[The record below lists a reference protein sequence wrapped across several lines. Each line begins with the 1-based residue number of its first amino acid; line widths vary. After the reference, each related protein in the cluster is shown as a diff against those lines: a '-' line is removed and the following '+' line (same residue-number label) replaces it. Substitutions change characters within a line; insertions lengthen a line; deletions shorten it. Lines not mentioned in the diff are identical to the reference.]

1 MTMLNKNMITVVA
14 ILILIAGAVWWLLSS
29 GGDEVAISQKGETE
43 GPALELVR
51 RLKNIKIDTAFF
63 NDAQF
68 LELEATPKTSLEGI
82 SKGKTNPFRSAR

>member
-1 MTMLNKNMITVVA
+1 MLNKNIITGAAV
-14 ILILIAGAVWWLLSS
+14 LILIAGAVWWLLSS
-29 GGDEVAISQKGETE
+29 GGGEVAISQGGETE

-68 LELEATPKTSLEGI
+68 LELEAAPKTSLEGV
-82 SKGKTNPFRSAR
+82 SKGKTNPFAPGRR